1 MFLGFFLNN
10 FFEKPFTAGCGVEAE
25 VRAVVLE
32 VARYEWMTAR
42 CHVKTTTYLR
52 LKKSSFELRDA
63 VTLCFFFSFF
73 LLSFLLVLRVPDCPS
88 TAGWEAWLWWMRRSE
103 GPRSL
108 NDAFRSAGLEHVDRC
123 APHGVAYAQKDRKKK
138 KTQQNAA
145 SYQDTALKKKN
156 WLTEWPY
163 RYELLIQVDNHTRY
177 RKNTK
182 IKDW

>member
-1 MFLGFFLNN
+1 MMHLEARVWNMWTDVRLT
-10 FFEKPFTAGCGVEAE
+10 ELFT
-25 VRAVVLE
+25 
-32 VARYEWMTAR
+32 
-42 CHVKTTTYLR
+42 LR
-52 LKKSSFELRDA
+52 RTER
-63 VTLCFFFSFF
+63 
-73 LLSFLLVLRVPDCPS
+73 
-88 TAGWEAWLWWMRRSE
+88 
-103 GPRSL
+103 
-108 NDAFRSAGLEHVDRC
+108 
-123 APHGVAYAQKDRKKK
+123 KK

>member
-1 MFLGFFLNN
+1 M
-10 FFEKPFTAGCGVEAE
+10 EAE

-88 TAGWEAWLWWMRRSE
+88 TAGLEAWLWWMRRSE

-123 APHGVAYAQKDRKKK
+123 APHGVVYAQKDRKKK
-138 KTQQNAA
+138 KNTTKCSQL
-145 SYQDTALKKKN
+145 SGHRIKKKK
-156 WLTEWPY
+156 LTHWMTLP
-163 RYELLIQVDNHTRY
+163 LWIINSSG
-177 RKNTK
+177 
-182 IKDW
+182 